1 MKTSTQQQVPDRE
14 IGVYEC
20 EVKLKFRIIEEKM
33 TMEDREH
40 LLQMLV
46 DAYSYGSDE
55 FLESLHTQVSVQAV
69 TDLKA
74 SPHMRRQLI
83 RLRNSR
89 NFA

>member
-1 MKTSTQQQVPDRE
+1 MNTSTHQQASDRE

-40 LLQMLV
+40 LLQLLV

-55 FLESLHTQVSVQAV
+55 FLESLQAQVSVQAV

-74 SPHMRRQLI
+74 SPQMRRQLI